1 MNSDESK
8 TGVYYY
14 YSKVML
20 SKIKGKFSD
29 AWHFSSTGGA
39 ELPTMYLHVVEGEQF
54 QFRALYSLFIS

>member
-29 AWHFSSTGGA
+29 AWHFPSTGGA
-39 ELPTMYLHVVEGEQF
+39 ELPNYNMYVQCGPC
-54 QFRALYSLFIS
+54 